1 MKKQSPFQSIDNVV
15 LDLWHGHR
23 RTARARVSVSKD
35 DLRDQKWATSG
46 DRNFGSDNGVR
57 NWLIGLGL
65 SRYAPVFEIHEV
77 DDEVLP
83 MLTLEDLKDM
93 GVGYKYWWVEN
104 VFCNSKAWQGLFLRF
119 CMVVAA

>member
-1 MKKQSPFQSIDNVV
+1 M
-15 LDLWHGHR
+15 
-23 RTARARVSVSKD
+23 
-35 DLRDQKWATSG
+35 
-46 DRNFGSDNGVR
+46 
-57 NWLIGLGL
+57 
-65 SRYAPVFEIHEV
+65 

-93 GVGYKYWWVEN
+93 GVGYKCCWVEAEN